1 MRQVPNG
8 TESLL
13 YSNAVSNHEGPL
25 DSVIDLA
32 DSASHALRLDP
43 ECKPSFNSVM
53 FRDQYQEFDRKYVT
67 RGRFGFELDPAPSGP
82 MLREQPQLNCIV
94 PRIGLAPEEDAES
107 HETIETSSDQGPN
120 SFSSPPSI
128 TKIFIEFND
137 SDNDAH
143 TDVSSPPQDETI
155 PTAIDDGG
163 TSVLRKRK
171 RDCEGPI
178 TQVATSDDDL
188 FEESIYYPAAHLFAA
203 WKSTGHFP
211 DVSPPISS
219 KIPSS
224 TIPRYRGKDRAFMQ
238 IAEILINQLILQ
250 TQSSTEN
257 TDILDLYNY
266 QIPTGAHSEDQYAFR
281 DVIQRIFP
289 LSEQCSLGQYANI
302 EREIYET
309 RTFGAHPPQKG
320 KTTILKPKS
329 LGTSRKSLLK
339 LQTPYACVRRNQS
352 SIDLLASAL
361 QFWEELGLEP
371 SYESKDISAIYIFPD
386 GEKMQHGVEMFSR
399 MMGNTYQSC
408 KLGSHNDLF
417 LSVGGY
423 HGGFVPFPLRG
434 EHAFEVIREL
444 GASCEKL
451 GKSSPQSKH

>member
-1 MRQVPNG
+1 MRQVRND

-13 YSNAVSNHEGPL
+13 YPNAVSNHEGPL

-32 DSASHALRLDP
+32 DSASHALSLDP

-53 FRDQYQEFDRKYVT
+53 FRDQYQEFDRKYVIL
-67 RGRFGFELDPAPSGP
+67 GRFGFELDPAPSGP
-82 MLREQPQLNCIV
+82 MLRKQPQLNSVV

-107 HETIETSSDQGPN
+107 HETIETLSDQGSNPFLSAASTTNN
-120 SFSSPPSI
+120 S
-128 TKIFIEFND
+128 IEFYE
-137 SDNDAH
+137 SDHDAH
-143 TDVSSPPQDETI
+143 TDVSSPPQDATI
-155 PTAIDDGG
+155 PTATDEGG
-163 TSVLRKRK
+163 TSVSRKRK

-178 TQVATSDDDL
+178 TQVTTSDDDL

-203 WKSTGHFP
+203 RTSTSHFP
-211 DVSPPISS
+211 DVSPCISLQ
-219 KIPSS
+219 IQNS

-257 TDILDLYNY
+257 TDTLDLYNY
-266 QIPTGAHSEDQYAFR
+266 QIPTGAQSEEQYAFR

-320 KTTILKPKS
+320 KNIILKPKS
-329 LGTSRKSLLK
+329 PGTSRNSLLK

-352 SIDLLASAL
+352 SIDILASAL

-371 SYESKDISAIYIFPD
+371 SYESKDISAVYLFPG
-386 GEKMQHGVEMFSR
+386 GEKMQHGVEMFSK
-399 MMGNTYQSC
+399 MIGNTYQSC
-408 KLGSHNDLF
+408 KLGSHNDLS
-417 LSVGGY
+417 LPVGGY
-423 HGGFVPFPLRG
+423 HSGFVPFPLRG
-434 EHAFEVIREL
+434 EHALEIIREL

-451 GKSSPQSKH
+451 GM